1 MKRTVL
7 IFILVFI
14 SITTHVMA
22 KNRYDQAYESFK
34 SLSNS
39 KLIDIGDRYYDKE
52 VMDSALICYT
62 IVSRRYDAHMPHE
75 DKKLSAYAYM
85 RLGNIHYIM
94 YNYVQAQDMYLQ
106 SLEVCKECD
115 LDSIIPRVY
124 NNLGNIYSSFNDFKK
139 AENYYKQAYKN
150 SQTIADS
157 SLSKII
163 LNNLIGVYCNLN
175 DNKTLKYY
183 LNLSDQTLK
192 DSNNDY
198 FNISAKGVWNLNEG
212 NYPTSIRYQK
222 RALHLA
228 DSLHLDPLYEC
239 SALTNISDA
248 FMNMQ
253 RYDSAE
259 CYLLKCADIAVKNR
273 LLDMQINIY
282 RELSY
287 VYNIQNKADKFL
299 HYTKLYQNI
308 NDSIKGM
315 RGYRSIKNVEFLFEM
330 NQIDKQITAMR
341 MEQLLK
347 DARYAN
353 QQLILL
359 IVCITLAMITLF
371 LILTYRQKHQLQRSY
386 KDIFKRNQ
394 EIVESD
400 KQAKQRDLKYK
411 EEIKKK
417 DESIAQLQQQI
428 AELSIDNV
436 DDPELPA
443 NVEPK
448 PNGDPPQKYQGSS
461 LSKEQKEQLLQAINE
476 VMDNTLEFCNVDFT
490 LEKMAYL
497 TNSKTKYVSQIINE
511 VYGKNFNRFVN
522 EYRIKEARSRLM
534 NTETYGNYT
543 VKAIAQSVGF
553 KSNTNFNQLFK
564 ELTGITPSMYQ
575 DMAQG

>member
-1 MKRTVL
+1 
-7 IFILVFI
+7 
-14 SITTHVMA
+14 
-22 KNRYDQAYESFK
+22 
-34 SLSNS
+34 
-39 KLIDIGDRYYDKE
+39 
-52 VMDSALICYT
+52 
-62 IVSRRYDAHMPHE
+62 
-75 DKKLSAYAYM
+75 
-85 RLGNIHYIM
+85 
-94 YNYVQAQDMYLQ
+94 
-106 SLEVCKECD
+106 
-115 LDSIIPRVY
+115 
-124 NNLGNIYSSFNDFKK
+124 
-139 AENYYKQAYKN
+139 
-150 SQTIADS
+150 
-157 SLSKII
+157 
-163 LNNLIGVYCNLN
+163 
-175 DNKTLKYY
+175 
-183 LNLSDQTLK
+183 
-192 DSNNDY
+192 
-198 FNISAKGVWNLNEG
+198 
-212 NYPTSIRYQK
+212 
-222 RALHLA
+222 
-228 DSLHLDPLYEC
+228 
-239 SALTNISDA
+239 
-248 FMNMQ
+248 
-253 RYDSAE
+253 
-259 CYLLKCADIAVKNR
+259 
-273 LLDMQINIY
+273 
-282 RELSY
+282 
-287 VYNIQNKADKFL
+287 
-299 HYTKLYQNI
+299 
-308 NDSIKGM
+308 
-315 RGYRSIKNVEFLFEM
+315 
-330 NQIDKQITAMR
+330 
-341 MEQLLK
+341 
-347 DARYAN
+347 
-353 QQLILL
+353 
-359 IVCITLAMITLF
+359 MITLF

>member
-1 MKRTVL
+1 
-7 IFILVFI
+7 
-14 SITTHVMA
+14 MA

-39 KLIDIGDRYYDKE
+39 KLIDIGDKYYDKE

-62 IVSRRYDAHMPHE
+62 IVSRRYDVHMSHE

-157 SLSKII
+157 SLNKII

-192 DSNNDY
+192 DSNYDY

-259 CYLLKCADIAVKNR
+259 CYLLKCADIAVENR

-428 AELSIDNV
+428 AELSIDTV

>member
-7 IFILVFI
+7 IFILIFI

-62 IVSRRYDAHMPHE
+62 IVSRRYDTHMPHE

-259 CYLLKCADIAVKNR
+259 CYLLKCADIAVENR

>member
-1 MKRTVL
+1 
-7 IFILVFI
+7 
-14 SITTHVMA
+14 MA

-62 IVSRRYDAHMPHE
+62 IVSRRYDTHMPHE

-85 RLGNIHYIM
+85 GLGNIHYIM

-183 LNLSDQTLK
+183 LNLSAQTLK

-259 CYLLKCADIAVKNR
+259 CYLLKCADIAVENR

>member
-7 IFILVFI
+7 IFILIFI

-62 IVSRRYDAHMPHE
+62 IVSRRYDTHMPHE

-259 CYLLKCADIAVKNR
+259 CYLLKCADIAVENR

-347 DARYAN
+347 DACYAN

>member
-7 IFILVFI
+7 IFILIFI

-62 IVSRRYDAHMPHE
+62 IVSRRYDTHMPHE

-163 LNNLIGVYCNLN
+163 LNNLIVVYCNLN

-259 CYLLKCADIAVKNR
+259 CYLLKCADIAVENR

-386 KDIFKRNQ
+386 KDIFKSNQ

>member
-7 IFILVFI
+7 IFILIFI

-62 IVSRRYDAHMPHE
+62 IVSRRYDTHMPHE

-212 NYPTSIRYQK
+212 NYHTSIRYQK

-259 CYLLKCADIAVKNR
+259 CYLLKCADIAVENR

>member
-1 MKRTVL
+1 LKRTVL
-7 IFILVFI
+7 IFILIFI

-62 IVSRRYDAHMPHE
+62 IVSRRYDTHMPHE

-259 CYLLKCADIAVKNR
+259 CYLLKCADIAVENR

>member
-7 IFILVFI
+7 IFILIFI

-22 KNRYDQAYESFK
+22 KNRHDQAYESFK

-62 IVSRRYDAHMPHE
+62 IVSRRYDTHMPHE

-259 CYLLKCADIAVKNR
+259 CYLLKCADIAVENR